1 VLRYKVASLFCGGGG
16 FDLGFQGGFSH
27 LGVKYERLPFDIV
40 WANDNDPDAR
50 DVYTANQKRYLGK
63 HDFTFGDIE
72 GVDLDS
78 VPDFDIL
85 TAGFPCQPFSNAGN
99 RKGVLDSR
107 GTLFEEVE
115 RFVKSKQPKAFI
127 LENVKGIL
135 STKMPDGTTVP
146 AEIIRRLSSV
156 KLEDGSSIKYTIS
169 GPKLVKAQDYGVPQ
183 QRHRVLIIGI
193 REDIA
198 GPFQFNFDNILT
210 YVKEESL
217 QKVTVRHVVEGIKD
231 ELPNAQDF
239 WKFSPQAA
247 KLVPLVKR
255 SWKDIPY
262 DSLPPRLK
270 RIRDDMVK
278 YRSPNFYRRFA
289 LDEINGTITASAQPE
304 NCGILHPIHN
314 RRYTVRE
321 IARIQSFPD
330 DFVFTCKSIQNMYKV
345 IGNAV
350 PPVLIHSLAKA
361 LKDHLSIASHTEK
374 QSSQA
379 IV

>member
-1 VLRYKVASLFCGGGG
+1 MFSGGGG

-27 LGVKYERLPFDIV
+27 LGIKFERLPFDIV

-50 DVYTANQKRYLGK
+50 DVYTSNQNKYLGK
-63 HDFTFGDIE
+63 HQFNYGDIE
-72 GVDLDS
+72 DVDLDT

-99 RKGVLDSR
+99 RKGVQDAR

-115 RFVKSKQPKAFI
+115 RFVKAKQPKAFI

-156 KLEDGSSIKYTIS
+156 RLEDGTSVKYTIS
-169 GPKLVKAQDYGVPQ
+169 GPKLVKSQDYGVPQ
-183 QRHRVLIIGI
+183 QRHRVLIVGI
-193 REDIA
+193 REDIV

-210 YVKEESL
+210 YVKEGSL
-217 QKVTVRHVVEGIKD
+217 KKVTVRHIVEGISD
-231 ELPNAQDF
+231 DLPNAHDY
-239 WKFSPQAA
+239 WKFSPQAE

-262 DSLPPRLK
+262 ESLPPRLK
-270 RIRDDMVK
+270 RIRDDMVR

-304 NCGILHPIHN
+304 NCGILHPILN

-361 LKDHLSIASHTEK
+361 LKDHLSIASHAEK